1 MKKYFYSDGEEKFG
15 PFTMDELKEKNI
27 SRETLVWSKEL
38 EDWQTADSVSELK
51 EIFFLSPPPLK
62 KTNTKNKES
71 IYTEKTTNWYL
82 KCLKQYADFSGRA
95 RRKEYWM
102 FALFNMIFFI
112 VAMILDNVLGLT
124 VGELPYGAF
133 YFLYALAVLIPGLA
147 VSVRR
152 LHDVGKS
159 GWMILISLIPI
170 VGGIWSLVLMLTDSN
185 PEENRFGANPKTV
198 SGNEIVSVESSG
210 DTVIL
215 LVVIWMFFSRLFWT
229 LIPELSN
236 SYYSEEWFKPIN
248 GLMTLIWGIIPIGLA
263 FTVKDNSKKIV
274 LFILGGIYLAYQLYE
289 VVKVFIN

>member
-27 SRETLVWSKEL
+27 SRETLIWSKEL

-102 FALFNMIFFI
+102 FALFNTIFYI

-170 VGGIWSLVLMLTDSN
+170 VGGIWLLVLMLTDSN
-185 PEENRFGANPKTV
+185 PEENQFGANPKTV

-236 SYYSEEWFKPIN
+236 SYYSEEWFKPID

-289 VVKVFIN
+289 VVKVFIS